1 MYLRCLLDVYD
12 LVLVLIVNVIVF
24 VVWEQVAMIVLYQ

>member
-12 LVLVLIVNVIVF
+12 LVLVQIVNVIVF